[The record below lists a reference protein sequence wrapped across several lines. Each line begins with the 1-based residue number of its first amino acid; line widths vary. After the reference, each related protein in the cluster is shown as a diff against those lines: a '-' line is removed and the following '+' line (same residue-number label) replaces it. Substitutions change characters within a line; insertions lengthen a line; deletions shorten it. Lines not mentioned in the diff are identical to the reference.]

1 MESELKFEIGNS
13 KDMGGTTFAE
23 RRQEPVIAMR
33 RTVGCQP
40 ILISDFDFRI
50 FPCFSFAPCSHYDS
64 AMSMYQN
71 ALSSALATIESL
83 AGLEENLLRAA
94 GFVRTCLLGG
104 NKLLVAGN
112 GGSAADGM
120 DFSTEYTCRFNGDRK
135 PFPAINLA
143 ADGTLLAAIGN
154 DYAFEEVFAR
164 QVWAFGKPGDVLV
177 VYSTSGK
184 SPNIL
189 RALDEAKARGLSSI
203 AFLGRD
209 GGPAAG
215 RATVDLIVRAEITA
229 RIQEAHKFLAH
240 CICEHVDGDLK
251 KVS

>member
-1 MESELKFEIGNS
+1 MFRNS
-13 KDMGGTTFAE
+13 LRAALTTF
-23 RRQEPVIAMR
+23 
-33 RTVGCQP
+33 
-40 ILISDFDFRI
+40 
-50 FPCFSFAPCSHYDS
+50 
-64 AMSMYQN
+64 
-71 ALSSALATIESL
+71 ESL
-83 AGLEENLLRAA
+83 ANLETDLLRAA
-94 GFVRTCLLGG
+94 DVVRGCLLGG

-120 DFSTEYTCRFNGDRK
+120 DFSTEFSCRYCGDRP

-143 ADGTLLAAIGN
+143 TDGSLLAAIGN
-154 DYAFEEVFAR
+154 DYSFEEVFAR

-189 RALDEAKARGLSSI
+189 RALDEAKARGLKSI
-203 AFLGRD
+203 ALLGRD

-215 RATVDLIVRAEITA
+215 RATVDLIVRTDVTA

-240 CICEHVDGDLK
+240 CICEQVDEDLK
-251 KVS
+251 KAGSKQ

>member
-1 MESELKFEIGNS
+1 
-13 KDMGGTTFAE
+13 
-23 RRQEPVIAMR
+23 MR
-33 RTVGCQP
+33 RMS
-40 ILISDFDFRI
+40 LFR
-50 FPCFSFAPCSHYDS
+50 
-64 AMSMYQN
+64 N
-71 ALSSALATIESL
+71 NLRGALSTIESL
-83 AGLEENLLRAA
+83 AALEADLLRAA
-94 GFVRTCLLGG
+94 GMVRACLLGG
-104 NKLLVAGN
+104 GKLLVAGN

-120 DFSTEYTCRFNGDRK
+120 DFSTEFSCRYSGDRR
-135 PFPAINLA
+135 PFPAVNLA

-189 RALDEAKARGLSSI
+189 RALEEAKLRGLGSI

-215 RATVDLIVRAEITA
+215 RATVDLIVRSEVTA

-240 CICEHVDGDLK
+240 CLCELVDGDLK
-251 KVS
+251 KA

>member
-1 MESELKFEIGNS
+1 
-13 KDMGGTTFAE
+13 
-23 RRQEPVIAMR
+23 MR
-33 RTVGCQP
+33 
-40 ILISDFDFRI
+40 
-50 FPCFSFAPCSHYDS
+50 
-64 AMSMYQN
+64 AMSMFRN
-71 ALSSALATIESL
+71 SLSSALSMIESL
-83 AGLEENLLRAA
+83 GALENDLLRAA
-94 GFVRTCLLGG
+94 DLVRTCLLAG

-120 DFSTEYTCRFNGDRK
+120 DFSTEYTCRFSGDRR

-143 ADGTLLAAIGN
+143 SDSTLIAAIGN

-189 RALDEAKARGLSSI
+189 RALEEAKKRGLESI
-203 AFLGRD
+203 ALLGRD
-209 GGPAAG
+209 GGLAAG
-215 RATVDLIVRAEITA
+215 RATVDLIVPADITA
-229 RIQEAHKFLAH
+229 RIQEGHKFLAH
-240 CICEHVDGDLK
+240 CICEQVDSDLK

>member
-1 MESELKFEIGNS
+1 
-13 KDMGGTTFAE
+13 
-23 RRQEPVIAMR
+23 
-33 RTVGCQP
+33 
-40 ILISDFDFRI
+40 
-50 FPCFSFAPCSHYDS
+50 
-64 AMSMYQN
+64 MSMFQN
-71 ALSSALATIESL
+71 SLRSALATIESL
-83 AGLEENLLRAA
+83 TGLEDDLLRAA
-94 GFVRTCLLGG
+94 GLVRTCLLGG

-120 DFSTEYTCRFNGDRK
+120 DFSTEYTCRFSGDRR

-164 QVWAFGKPGDVLV
+164 QIWAFGKPGDVLV

-184 SPNIL
+184 SSNIL
-189 RALDEAKARGLSSI
+189 RALDEAKARGLGSI

-215 RATVDLIVRAEITA
+215 RATVDLIVRGEITA

-240 CICEHVDGDLK
+240 CICEQVDGDLK
-251 KVS
+251 KASQDF

>member
-1 MESELKFEIGNS
+1 
-13 KDMGGTTFAE
+13 
-23 RRQEPVIAMR
+23 
-33 RTVGCQP
+33 
-40 ILISDFDFRI
+40 
-50 FPCFSFAPCSHYDS
+50 
-64 AMSMYQN
+64 MSMFQTN
-71 ALSSALATIESL
+71 LRSAIATIESL
-83 AGLEENLLRAA
+83 AVLEENLGRAV
-94 GFVRTCLLGG
+94 GLVRACLLRG

-120 DFSTEYTCRFNGDRK
+120 DFSTEYTCRYNGDRR

-143 ADGTLLAAIGN
+143 TDGSLMAAIGN

-189 RALDEAKARGLSSI
+189 RALDEAKKRGLDSI
-203 AFLGRD
+203 ALLGRD
-209 GGPAAG
+209 GGAAAG
-215 RATVDLIVRAEITA
+215 RATVDLIVPGDMTA

-240 CICEHVDGDLK
+240 CICEQVDVDLK
-251 KVS
+251 KA

>member
-1 MESELKFEIGNS
+1 MSTYLNS
-13 KDMGGTTFAE
+13 LRSAITT
-23 RRQEPVIAMR
+23 
-33 RTVGCQP
+33 T
-40 ILISDFDFRI
+40 
-50 FPCFSFAPCSHYDS
+50 
-64 AMSMYQN
+64 
-71 ALSSALATIESL
+71 ESL
-83 AGLEENLLRAA
+83 AALEGDLLRAA
-94 GFVRTCLLGG
+94 DLVRKCLLGG

-120 DFSTEYTCRFNGDRK
+120 DFSTEYTCRYSGDRR
-135 PFPAINLA
+135 PYPAINLA
-143 ADGTLLAAIGN
+143 TDGTLLAAIGN

-189 RALDEAKARGLSSI
+189 RALDEAKARGLQSI

-215 RATVDLIVRAEITA
+215 RATVDLIVRAEVTA

-240 CICEHVDGDLK
+240 CICEQVDADLK
-251 KVS
+251 AG

>member
-1 MESELKFEIGNS
+1 MFRNS
-13 KDMGGTTFAE
+13 L
-23 RRQEPVIAMR
+23 R
-33 RTVGCQP
+33 
-40 ILISDFDFRI
+40 
-50 FPCFSFAPCSHYDS
+50 
-64 AMSMYQN
+64 
-71 ALSSALATIESL
+71 SALTTIESL
-83 AGLEENLLRAA
+83 SGLEENLLRAA
-94 GFVRTCLLGG
+94 DLVRACLLAG

-120 DFSTEYTCRFNGDRK
+120 DFSTEYTCRFSGDRR
-135 PFPAINLA
+135 PFPALNLA
-143 ADGTLLAAIGN
+143 TDGTLLAAIGN

-189 RALDEAKARGLSSI
+189 RALDEAKKRGLGSI

-215 RATVDLIVRAEITA
+215 RATVDLIVPAEITA

-240 CICEHVDGDLK
+240 CICEQVDGELK
-251 KVS
+251 KEGGG

>member
-1 MESELKFEIGNS
+1 MKGFHAHGGNRKKGFS
-13 KDMGGTTFAE
+13 SGEAARYAFA
-23 RRQEPVIAMR
+23 I
-33 RTVGCQP
+33 
-40 ILISDFDFRI
+40 
-50 FPCFSFAPCSHYDS
+50 
-64 AMSMYQN
+64 MSMYQES
-71 ALSSALATIESL
+71 LRSALNTFESL
-83 AGLEENLLRAA
+83 AALEPELLNAA
-94 GFVRTCLLGG
+94 QLVRKCLLGG

-120 DFSTEYTCRFNGDRK
+120 DFSTEFTCRYSGDRR
-135 PFPAINLA
+135 PYPAINLVT
-143 ADGTLLAAIGN
+143 DGTLLAAVGN

-177 VYSTSGK
+177 VYTTSGK

-189 RALDEAKARGLSSI
+189 RALEEAKVLGLESI

-215 RATVDLIVRAEITA
+215 RATVELIVRAEVTA

-240 CICEHVDGDLK
+240 CICEQVDGDLK
-251 KVS
+251 RAS

>member
-1 MESELKFEIGNS
+1 M
-13 KDMGGTTFAE
+13 
-23 RRQEPVIAMR
+23 P
-33 RTVGCQP
+33 
-40 ILISDFDFRI
+40 
-50 FPCFSFAPCSHYDS
+50 
-64 AMSMYQN
+64 AMSMFQN
-71 ALSSALATIESL
+71 SLRSALATIEGL
-83 AGLEENLLRAA
+83 AALEKNLVLAAGLVRA
-94 GFVRTCLLGG
+94 CLLGG

-120 DFSTEYTCRFNGDRK
+120 DFSTEFTCRFSGDRR

-177 VYSTSGK
+177 VYSSSGK

-189 RALDEAKARGLSSI
+189 RALDEAKQRGLESI

-215 RATVDLIVRAEITA
+215 RATVDLIVRAEVTA

-240 CICEHVDGDLK
+240 CLCEQVDGDLK
-251 KVS
+251 KA

>member
-1 MESELKFEIGNS
+1 MFRNS
-13 KDMGGTTFAE
+13 
-23 RRQEPVIAMR
+23 
-33 RTVGCQP
+33 
-40 ILISDFDFRI
+40 
-50 FPCFSFAPCSHYDS
+50 
-64 AMSMYQN
+64 
-71 ALSSALATIESL
+71 LSSAVATIESL
-83 AGLEENLLRAA
+83 AALEDNLLRAVDL
-94 GFVRTCLLGG
+94 VRTALLAG

-112 GGSAADGM
+112 GGSAADAM
-120 DFSTEYTCRFNGDRK
+120 DFSTEYTCRFSGDRR

-143 ADGTLLAAIGN
+143 TDGSLMAAIGN

-189 RALDEAKARGLSSI
+189 RALDEAKKRGLVSI

-215 RATVDLIVRAEITA
+215 RATVDLIVPAEVTA

-240 CICEHVDGDLK
+240 CICEQVDGDLK
-251 KVS
+251 KAS

>member
-1 MESELKFEIGNS
+1 MLPMS
-13 KDMGGTTFAE
+13 
-23 RRQEPVIAMR
+23 
-33 RTVGCQP
+33 
-40 ILISDFDFRI
+40 I
-50 FPCFSFAPCSHYDS
+50 FQS
-64 AMSMYQN
+64 A
-71 ALSSALATIESL
+71 LCSALATLQSL
-83 AGLEENLLRAA
+83 EALEDNLVRAVA
-94 GFVRTCLLGG
+94 LVRACLLGG

-120 DFSTEYTCRFNGDRK
+120 DFSTEFSCRFCADRR

-143 ADGTLLAAIGN
+143 ADGALLAAIGN

-177 VYSTSGK
+177 VFSTSGK
-184 SPNIL
+184 SKNIL
-189 RALDEAKARGLSSI
+189 RALDEAKARGLKSI

-215 RATVDLIVRAEITA
+215 RATVELIVRGDITA

-240 CICEHVDGDLK
+240 CICEMAEEDLK
-251 KVS
+251 NAGGSAA

>member
-1 MESELKFEIGNS
+1 MTMFQNS
-13 KDMGGTTFAE
+13 
-23 RRQEPVIAMR
+23 
-33 RTVGCQP
+33 
-40 ILISDFDFRI
+40 
-50 FPCFSFAPCSHYDS
+50 
-64 AMSMYQN
+64 
-71 ALSSALATIESL
+71 
-83 AGLEENLLRAA
+83 LRAA
-94 GFVRTCLLGG
+94 VTTFEGLGSLENELSKAAALVRKCLLGG
-104 NKLLVAGN
+104 GKLLVAGN

-120 DFSTEYTCRFNGDRK
+120 DFSTEYTCRYSGDRR

-143 ADGTLLAAIGN
+143 TDGTLLAAIGT

-189 RALDEAKARGLSSI
+189 RALDEAKARGLESI

-215 RATVDLIVRAEITA
+215 RATVDLIVRAEVTA
-229 RIQEAHKFLAH
+229 RIQEAHKFLGH
-240 CICEHVDGDLK
+240 CICEQVDGDLK
-251 KVS
+251 QSQPS

>member
-1 MESELKFEIGNS
+1 M
-13 KDMGGTTFAE
+13 
-23 RRQEPVIAMR
+23 
-33 RTVGCQP
+33 
-40 ILISDFDFRI
+40 
-50 FPCFSFAPCSHYDS
+50 
-64 AMSMYQN
+64 MSMFRN
-71 ALSSALATIESL
+71 SLHSALSTFESL
-83 AGLEENLLRAA
+83 AGLEENLERAA
-94 GFVRTCLLGG
+94 GLIRACLLGG

-120 DFSTEYTCRFNGDRK
+120 DFSTEFTCRYSGDRR

-143 ADGTLLAAIGN
+143 ADGALLAAIGN

-164 QVWAFGKPGDVLV
+164 QVRAFGKPGDVLV

-189 RALDEAKARGLSSI
+189 RALDEAKQRGLDSI
-203 AFLGRD
+203 ALLGRD

-215 RATVDLIVRAEITA
+215 RATVELIVRSEITA

-240 CICEHVDGDLK
+240 CICEQVDVDLK
-251 KVS
+251 VVTD

>member
-1 MESELKFEIGNS
+1 
-13 KDMGGTTFAE
+13 
-23 RRQEPVIAMR
+23 
-33 RTVGCQP
+33 
-40 ILISDFDFRI
+40 
-50 FPCFSFAPCSHYDS
+50 
-64 AMSMYQN
+64 MSMYLN
-71 ALSSALATIESL
+71 SLRSAVSTFESL
-83 AGLEENLLRAA
+83 AALEPDLLRAA
-94 GFVRTCLLGG
+94 DLVRKCLLAG

-120 DFSTEYTCRFNGDRK
+120 DFSTEYTCRYSGDRN

-143 ADGTLLAAIGN
+143 TDGSLLAAIGN

-189 RALDEAKARGLSSI
+189 RALDEANARGLNSI
-203 AFLGRD
+203 ALLGRD
-209 GGPAAG
+209 GGPARG
-215 RATVDLIVRAEITA
+215 KATVDIIVQAEVTA

-240 CICEHVDGDLK
+240 CICEQVDADLK
-251 KVS
+251 AAK

>member
-1 MESELKFEIGNS
+1 MFRNS
-13 KDMGGTTFAE
+13 LRG
-23 RRQEPVIAMR
+23 
-33 RTVGCQP
+33 
-40 ILISDFDFRI
+40 
-50 FPCFSFAPCSHYDS
+50 
-64 AMSMYQN
+64 
-71 ALSSALATIESL
+71 ALATFESL
-83 AGLEENLLRAA
+83 VDLEEDLMRAA
-94 GFVRTCLLGG
+94 GLVRTCLLGG
-104 NKLLVAGN
+104 NKLMVAGN

-120 DFSTEYTCRFNGDRK
+120 DFSTEFTCRYCGDRR

-143 ADGTLLAAIGN
+143 TDGTLLAAIGN

-189 RALDEAKARGLSSI
+189 RALDEAKKRGIESI

-215 RATVDLIVRAEITA
+215 RATVELIVRADVTA

-240 CICEHVDGDLK
+240 CVCEMVDGELRNC
-251 KVS
+251 